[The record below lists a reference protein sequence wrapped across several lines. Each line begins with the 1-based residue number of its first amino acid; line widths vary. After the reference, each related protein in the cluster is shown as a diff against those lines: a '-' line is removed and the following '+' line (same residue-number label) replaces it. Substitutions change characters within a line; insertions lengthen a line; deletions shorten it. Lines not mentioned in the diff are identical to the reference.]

1 MSNATCTRFQIRR
14 IMVTLRQQ
22 LWPIVK
28 EYTRQ
33 MKELMDASEV
43 HWIGTDDD
51 GNAPAVVL
59 DINGNYFFS
68 FEEIQII
75 IDNLDKW
82 VARYGSREAVAQ
94 EIRDWQDW
102 WLGENDTKPSCAAL
116 DVMEVWEN
124 RRDRYINL
132 RPRINLKHWLLGC
145 PREKRDPNDHD
156 RLRELR
162 VKRELVVELSHTY
175 RGSRSLWNIV
185 DNLSADIKVCEE
197 RIKEADT
204 KIKAE
209 MKHNEK
215 VQQFLDELD
224 EITKEEASQTY

>member
-14 IMVTLRQQ
+14 IMATLRQQ

-68 FEEIQII
+68 FDEIQII

-94 EIRDWQDW
+94 EVRDWQDW
-102 WLGENDTKPSCAAL
+102 WLSDTPNIDTEHAVL
-116 DVMEVWEN
+116 EVWEN
-124 RRDRYINL
+124 RRDRYVNMRPSINL
-132 RPRINLKHWLLGC
+132 EHWLLGC
-145 PREKRDPNDHD
+145 PREPREKNARDE
-156 RLRELR
+156 LRELQ

-175 RGSRSLWNIV
+175 RHSRSLWNII

-197 RIKEADT
+197 RIKEADA
-204 KIKAE
+204 KIEAQ

-224 EITKEEASQTY
+224 EITKEEAL